1 MPNLKRKSKIILIL
15 FFLAQFT
22 IIIPNVIAV
31 LQINI
36 LNFNTDK
43 NEYFTDEDIIIEA
56 SWILNYNPIEE
67 WAYVQIQLYNN
78 LDQLLWCSEQNDSM
92 GIINK
97 TWNVN
102 ILDLNFSFSENP
114 INFSVIFY
122 LFHMVGEEIFSSGP
136 IATKSIQISKKLIS
150 CSLFNYKERI
160 NYGEPID
167 FQALF
172 YNITDTITYYPDNL
186 SITLELYK
194 ANESVFSQN
203 YNTVNGWINVNI
215 STTTFLI
222 VGKIELRLIASE
234 NSFYFGNVFNYDLE
248 VEQLNLFCSLYNY
261 IEKINYG
268 EPIDF
273 QALFYNITDTITY
286 YPDNLSITLELY
298 KANESVFSQN
308 YNTVNG
314 WINVNISTTTFLI
327 VGEIELRLIAS
338 ENSFYFG
345 NVFNYDL
352 EVGQLD
358 LFCSL
363 YNYIEKINY
372 GEPIDFQAL
381 FYNITDTI
389 TYYPDNLSITLE
401 LYKANESVFSQNY
414 NTVNGWINV
423 NISTTTFLIVGE
435 IELRLIASENSFYF
449 DNIFSYSLKVQKLG
463 LNYYINEY
471 DKNIKYQEDIPIIIR
486 FFNRSNGQIRYLE
499 IFNISMKIFSNNI
512 MIYNNFY
519 NSDKNGTLIIV
530 IPSEIFE
537 ENGEI
542 SININIFNNSYYK
555 DLSIKLILNDQNENN
570 LIFNLN
576 NLILILVV
584 SIFSGAGTF
593 FIFLRKRKIN
603 KNLFEI
609 TFKH

>member
-1 MPNLKRKSKIILIL
+1 VPNLKRKSKIILIL

-338 ENSFYFG
+338 ENSFYF
-345 NVFNYDL
+345 
-352 EVGQLD
+352 
-358 LFCSL
+358 
-363 YNYIEKINY
+363 
-372 GEPIDFQAL
+372 
-381 FYNITDTI
+381 
-389 TYYPDNLSITLE
+389 
-401 LYKANESVFSQNY
+401 
-414 NTVNGWINV
+414 
-423 NISTTTFLIVGE
+423 
-435 IELRLIASENSFYF
+435 

>member
-1 MPNLKRKSKIILIL
+1 VPNLKRKSKIILIL

-43 NEYFTDEDIIIEA
+43 NEYFTDENIIIEA

-150 CSLFNYKERI
+150 CSLFNYKEII

-194 ANESVFSQN
+194 ANES
-203 YNTVNGWINVNI
+203 I
-215 STTTFLI
+215 
-222 VGKIELRLIASE
+222 
-234 NSFYFGNVFNYDLE
+234 
-248 VEQLNLFCSLYNY
+248 
-261 IEKINYG
+261 
-268 EPIDF
+268 
-273 QALFYNITDTITY
+273 
-286 YPDNLSITLELY
+286 
-298 KANESVFSQN
+298 FSQN

-401 LYKANESVFSQNY
+401 LYKANESIFSQNY

-449 DNIFSYSLKVQKLG
+449 GNIFNYDLEVEQLNLFCSLYNYIEKINYGEPIDFQALFYNITDTITYYPDNLSITLELYKANESIFSQNYNIVNGWINVNISTTTFLIVGEIELRLIASENSFYFDNMFCYSLKVQKLG

-555 DLSIKLILNDQNENN
+555 DLSINLILNDQNENN